1 MSDNLQKLRLVRIK
15 PASFRNLSER
25 ARAAV
30 QGERVER
37 GFGLVHNAKRDR
49 RAAFEYSGGPYPNYN
64 RDRQIGDGQ
73 LLVQCPKIRL
83 AKASRNQ
90 SQAAATTTKAAI
102 KTALERRSC
111 VIG

>member
-1 MSDNLQKLRLVRIK
+1 MSDNLQKIRLVRIK

-25 ARAAV
+25 ARAAA

-37 GFGLVHNAKRDR
+37 VLALYTTPSGTTER
-49 RAAFEYSGGPYPNYN
+49 RLNVPAAPYPNYN

-90 SQAAATTTKAAI
+90 SQAAATTTTPTI